1 MSQQQQQPNEYDNPQ
16 FFEKYKEM
24 ARSKYGL
31 AGAGEWHE
39 LEKMLPDFK
48 NKRVLDLGCGYGWH
62 CLYAAEHGASQVV
75 GIDSSVKM
83 IQVAKS
89 KTDSPVISYHV
100 QSMEEMDYPADSFD
114 AVISSLAFHYVAS
127 FDAICAKV
135 KKFLV
140 DGGDFV
146 FSVENPIFT
155 AYGTGDWYYDA
166 DGKPLHWPVD
176 RYFEEGVRKANFLG
190 QDVYKYHKTMS
201 TYINTLVKHGFQ
213 ITKVVEPLPEKS
225 MIPSMPDE
233 LRRPM
238 MLLISA
244 RFIYNG

>member
-1 MSQQQQQPNEYDNPQ
+1 MSQQQQPNEYDNPQ

-39 LEKMLPDFK
+39 LEKMLPDF
-48 NKRVLDLGCGYGWH
+48 NHKRVLDLGCGYGWH
-62 CLYAAEHGASQVV
+62 CLYAAEHGASQVA

-83 IQVAKS
+83 IEVAKLKS
-89 KTDSPVISYHV
+89 DSPVISYHV
-100 QSMEEMDYPADSFD
+100 QSMEEVDYPADSFD
-114 AVISSLAFHYVAS
+114 VVISSLAFHYVAS
-127 FDAICAKV
+127 FDDICARV

-140 DGGDFV
+140 NGGDFV

-155 AYGTGDWYYDA
+155 AYGTGDWHYDT

-190 QDVYKYHKTMS
+190 HDVYKYHKTMS
-201 TYINTLVKHGFQ
+201 TYINALVKHGFK
-213 ITKVVEPLPEKS
+213 ITKVVEPLPEES
-225 MIPSMPDE
+225 MIASMPDE

-244 RFIYNG
+244 KL

>member
-1 MSQQQQQPNEYDNPQ
+1 MSQQQQQSNKYDNPQ
-16 FFEKYKEM
+16 FFDKYKEM

-75 GIDSSVKM
+75 GIDSSARM

-89 KTDSPVISYHV
+89 KTDLPVISYHI
-100 QSMEEMDYPADSFD
+100 QPMEEVDYPEDSFD
-114 AVISSLAFHYVAS
+114 VVISSLAFHYVAS
-127 FDAICAKV
+127 FDDICV
-135 KKFLV
+135 KLRKFLV
-140 DGGDFV
+140 NGGDLV

-155 AYGTGDWYYDA
+155 AYGTGDWYYD
-166 DGKPLHWPVD
+166 DNGKPLHWPVD

-190 QDVYKYHKTMS
+190 HDVYKYHKTMS
-201 TYINTLVKHGFQ
+201 TYINTLVKHGFK
-213 ITKVVEPLPEKS
+213 ITKVVEPLPEESK
-225 MIPSMPDE
+225 MASMPDE
-233 LRRPM
+233 SRRPM

-244 RFIYNG
+244 KL

>member
-100 QSMEEMDYPADSFD
+100 QSMEEVDYPADSFD

-127 FDAICAKV
+127 FDAICTKV

-244 RFIYNG
+244 RL

>member
-1 MSQQQQQPNEYDNPQ
+1 MSQRSNEYDNPR

-24 ARSKYGL
+24 ARSKDGL

-39 LEKMLPDFK
+39 LEKMFPVFQD
-48 NKRVLDLGCGYGWH
+48 KRVLDLGCGYGWH
-62 CLYAAEHGASQVV
+62 CVYAAEHGSRQVV

-89 KTDSPVISYHV
+89 KTNSPVISYHV
-100 QSMEEMDYPADSFD
+100 QSIEQADYPADSFD
-114 AVISSLAFHYVAS
+114 VVISSLAFHYVAS
-127 FDAICAKV
+127 FDDICVKV
-135 KKFLV
+135 KNCLV

-155 AYGTGDWYYDA
+155 AYGSGDWYYDA

-176 RYFEEGVRKANFLG
+176 HYFDEGVRKANFLG
-190 QDVYKYHKTMS
+190 EDVYKYHKTLS
-201 TYINTLVKHGFQ
+201 TYINTLINHGFK
-213 ITKVVEPLPEKS
+213 ITKVVEPLPEESK
-225 MIPSMPDE
+225 IAFMPDE
-233 LRRPM
+233 VRRPM

-244 RFIYNG
+244 KL